1 MDISTNKNLII
12 PVDQEREI
20 WKKEKNEHSE
30 IPNGKDIKITYH
42 ISGFD
47 CASCA
52 TEVEEHGNS
61 KKEIEYAKIDFSAN
75 KLYIT
80 YKNNPWTIQE
90 LINIIKEVESD
101 PLVIY
106 EEPKSNKINRSLS
119 KAHTF
124 KFTRTRTHTLRGE
137 LKKKKTI
144 KKIYHISGF
153 DCASCATQT
162 ELYLNQKDE
171 IFFAKIDF
179 SANKMY
185 ITYTQN
191 ILTVEELK
199 KIISEIE
206 SDPLLIY
213 EENITDE
220 KKIIM

>member
-1 MDISTNKNLII
+1 M
-12 PVDQEREI
+12 
-20 WKKEKNEHSE
+20 
-30 IPNGKDIKITYH
+30 
-42 ISGFD
+42 
-47 CASCA
+47 
-52 TEVEEHGNS
+52 
-61 KKEIEYAKIDFSAN
+61 
-75 KLYIT
+75 
-80 YKNNPWTIQE
+80 
-90 LINIIKEVESD
+90 
-101 PLVIY
+101 
-106 EEPKSNKINRSLS
+106 S

-153 DCASCATQT
+153 NCASCATQT

-179 SANKMY
+179 SENKMY

-220 KKIIM
+220 KKK

>member
-12 PVDQEREI
+12 PFDQEREI

-52 TEVEEHGNS
+52 TEVEEHENS

-153 DCASCATQT
+153 DCASCVTQT
-162 ELYLNQKDE
+162 EI
-171 IFFAKIDF
+171 IFK
-179 SANKMY
+179 SKR
-185 ITYTQN
+185 
-191 ILTVEELK
+191 
-199 KIISEIE
+199 
-206 SDPLLIY
+206 
-213 EENITDE
+213 
-220 KKIIM
+220 